1 MTTDAARSAEPPC
14 LVDLAPGDDGPP
26 AVAESHISV
35 VVFAGSRAYKLL
47 KPVDFGFIDLTTRE
61 RRRQALLDELTIN
74 RRFAPDVYLDVLDL
88 ADGEGR
94 LHDHMLV
101 MRRLPHSRRLSHL
114 LDEPEAPGQLR
125 RVARAVAAIH
135 ASAPRTAAAATAA
148 GWDTVCR
155 NWRDNFDT
163 MAPFVGTLFDREDF
177 DRVRRL
183 VTAYLDGRR
192 PLFAARIEQGHA
204 IDGHG
209 DLLAEDIF
217 CLDDGPR
224 ILDCLAFDETLRCGD
239 VLADAAFLAM
249 DIERLAG
256 PARSESFM
264 SWYREFSNEHHPGS
278 LAHFYVA
285 YRAHVRAK
293 VSALKAAQGDHA
305 AAAAA
310 PSLHDLAQRHAERAL
325 PRLVLLGGGPGSGKT
340 TLAENLAAECGW
352 AVLGSDE
359 LRKDL
364 VGIGH
369 DVHVD
374 HGLDRGIYRPD
385 ITAEMYDELV
395 RRAGHLLSM
404 GESVILD
411 ASWTNA
417 HHRDLARAE
426 AHRHHSAVVELC
438 CRTDLPQAL
447 GRVRRRMQLGGD
459 ASDATPDVV
468 AQMSARMA
476 PWPEA
481 VVVDT
486 SRTVEESLSAALD
499 HVTEVDPLTALRR

>member
-1 MTTDAARSAEPPC
+1 VTGAEPPR
-14 LVDLAPGDDGPP
+14 LVDLAPGDGSGPP

-35 VVFAGSRAYKLL
+35 LLFAGSRAYKIL

-61 RRRQALLDELTIN
+61 RRHRTILDELTIN
-74 RRFAPDVYLDVLDL
+74 RRFAPDVYLGVLDL
-88 ADGEGR
+88 VDGEGR
-94 LHDHMLV
+94 VHDHMLV
-101 MRRLPHSRRLSHL
+101 MRRLPAGRRLSGL
-114 LDEPEAPGQLR
+114 LHRAEGPEQVR

-135 ASAPRTAAAATAA
+135 ASAPRTQAAADAA
-148 GWDTVCR
+148 GWDTVAR
-155 NWRDNFDT
+155 NWQHNFDT
-163 MAPFVGTLFDREDF
+163 MRPFVGSIFDPEGF

-183 VTAYLDGRR
+183 ANAYLEGRR
-192 PLFAARIEQGHA
+192 PLFAARVEQGHA
-204 IDGHG
+204 VDGHG

-217 CLDDGPR
+217 CLEDGPR

-239 VLADAAFLAM
+239 ALADVAFLAM

-256 PARSESFM
+256 PALSGTFM
-264 SWYREFSNEHHPGS
+264 DWYRQFSNEQHPGS

-293 VSALKAAQGDHA
+293 VTALKAAQGDQT

-310 PSLHDLAQRHAERAL
+310 PSLHDLALRHIERAV
-325 PRLVLLGGGPGSGKT
+325 PRLVVLGGGPGSGKT
-340 TLAENLAAECGW
+340 TLAENLAGECGW

-359 LRKDL
+359 LRKDM

-369 DVHVD
+369 EVHVG

-426 AHRHHSAVVELC
+426 AHRHHAAAVELC

-447 GRVRRRMQLGGD
+447 ARVQRRMQLGGD
-459 ASDATPDVV
+459 ASDATPDIVG
-468 AQMSARMA
+468 QMSTRMA

-486 SRTVEESLSAALD
+486 SRTVQESLAAAVD
-499 HVTEVDPLTALRR
+499 HVTGIDPLAALHR

>member
-1 MTTDAARSAEPPC
+1 LAEPPA
-14 LVDLAPGDDGPP
+14 LVDLAGGDDCGP
-26 AVAESHISV
+26 AAIAETHISV

-61 RRRQALLDELTIN
+61 RRHQAVLDELTIN
-74 RRFAPDVYLDVLDL
+74 QRFAPDVYLGVLDL
-88 ADGEGR
+88 TDGEGR

-101 MRRLPHSRRLSHL
+101 MRRLPHSRRLSNL
-114 LDEPEAPGQLR
+114 LHQLEAPEQLR

-135 ASAPRTAAAATAA
+135 ASAPRTDAAATAA
-148 GWDTVCR
+148 GWDTVAR

-163 MAPFVGTLFDREDF
+163 MGPFVGSLFDPEDF
-177 DRVRRL
+177 ERVRRL
-183 VTAYLDGRR
+183 VIAYLEGRR
-192 PLFAARIEQGHA
+192 PLFAARIEHGHA

-224 ILDCLAFDETLRCGD
+224 ILDCLAFDETLRCSD
-239 VLADAAFLAM
+239 ALADAAFLAM

-293 VSALKAAQGDHA
+293 VTALKAAQGDHA
-305 AAAAA
+305 AADAA
-310 PSLHDLAQRHAERAL
+310 PSLHDLARRHAERAL
-325 PRLVLLGGGPGSGKT
+325 PRLLILGGGPGSGKT
-340 TLAENLAAECGW
+340 TLAENLGGECGW

-359 LRKDL
+359 LRKDI

-369 DVHVD
+369 EVRID

-426 AHRHHSAVVELC
+426 AHRHHAAVIELC

-447 GRVRRRMQLGGD
+447 ARVQRRMQLGGD
-459 ASDATPDVV
+459 ASDATPEVV

-476 PWPEA
+476 PWPQA

-486 SRTVEESLSAALD
+486 GRTVEESVSAALHHITD
-499 HVTEVDPLTALRR
+499 IDPLAALRP